1 MTKRKMSKR
10 KPIEM
15 NATCWRTAYR
25 AECKLW
31 LVKHPGRKSAEY
43 TKLKNDPNVHR
54 NELGKWRIAR
64 ANARDRAMRRA
75 WLHDHPGEEPLPE
88 HLCELDHP
96 FPGFKRWAAKARR
109 WLDRYERGV
118 G

>member
-1 MTKRKMSKR
+1 MTKRKKR
-10 KPIEM
+10 KRDRE
-15 NATCWRTAYR
+15 NAAYWRAAFR
-25 AECKLW
+25 AERKLW
-31 LVKHPGRKSAEY
+31 LAEHPGRTSPEY
-43 TKLKNDPNVHR
+43 TKLKNGNVPQ
-54 NELGKWRIAR
+54 NELGEWRGAR
-64 ANARDRAMRRA
+64 ASAEDRAMRRA
-75 WLHDHPGEEPLPE
+75 RLRDHPGEEPPPE